1 MAITEMEDNLF
12 PDDIDTVDED
22 LLQGIEDSSLKGYKK
37 GLYFDMEQGDLLLNG
52 SGQILTAN
60 EFQVWSTWCQKII
73 STPRYACDL
82 YSTDIGID
90 VEKVFAAED
99 REEAESILESEIN
112 EALIVDPY
120 GRTMYVQSVL
130 FEWLSDDSIAVEV
143 TVVGVENE
151 ILTVNTVITAA

>member
-12 PDDIDTVDED
+12 PEDIDTVDELYD
-22 LLQGIEDSSLKGYKK
+22 VDDVSIQGYKK

-52 SGQILTAN
+52 SGQLLIGN
-60 EFQVWSTWCQKII
+60 EVQVWSAWCQKII

-90 VEKVFAAED
+90 IEKVFAAED

-130 FEWLSDDSIAVEV
+130 FEWLSEDSIEVEI
-143 TVVGVENE
+143 TVVGVDNE
-151 ILTVNTVITAA
+151 ILNIKNIITAA

>member
-12 PDDIDTVDED
+12 PEDIDTVDELYD
-22 LLQGIEDSSLKGYKK
+22 VEDVSIQGYKK

-52 SGQILTAN
+52 SGQLLIGN
-60 EFQVWSTWCQKII
+60 EVQVWSAWCQKII

-90 VEKVFAAED
+90 IEKVFAAED

-130 FEWLSDDSIAVEV
+130 FEWLSEDSIEVEI
-143 TVVGVENE
+143 TVVGVDNE
-151 ILTVNTVITAA
+151 ILNIKNIISAA

>member
-12 PDDIDTVDED
+12 PEDIDTVDELYD
-22 LLQGIEDSSLKGYKK
+22 VEDVSIQGYKK

-52 SGQILTAN
+52 SGQLLIGN
-60 EFQVWSTWCQKII
+60 EVQVWSAWCQKII

-90 VEKVFAAED
+90 IEKVFAAED

-130 FEWLSDDSIAVEV
+130 FEWLSEDSIEVEI
-143 TVVGVENE
+143 TVVGVDNE
-151 ILTVNTVITAA
+151 ILNIKNIITAA